1 MRKTLILLPLLALA
15 ACASPQQTCIGGVSR
30 DLAVVNQ
37 LITQTELNIARGYGT
52 ETRQEVRTIPR
63 TCRSY
68 RADGSYDIDFCDT
81 TVVRNVSVPIAL
93 DLDAERNKL
102 RQLKQQR
109 DRLEGPTQAAI
120 QQCIATYP
128 E

>member
-1 MRKTLILLPLLALA
+1 MRKTLILLPLLGLA
-15 ACASPQQTCIGGVSR
+15 ACASPQQTCISGVSR

-52 ETRQEVRTIPR
+52 ESRQEVRTIPR
-63 TCRSY
+63 TCRNY
-68 RADGSYDIDFCDT
+68 RPDGTYEIDFCDT
-81 TVVRNVSVPIAL
+81 TVVRNYTVPVTL
-93 DLDAERNKL
+93 DIDAERTKL
-102 RQLKQQR
+102 RQLQQQR
-109 DRLEGPTQAAI
+109 DRLEAPTQAAI

>member
-1 MRKTLILLPLLALA
+1 MRKTLILLPLLGLA

-37 LITQTELNIARGYGT
+37 LITQTELNIVRGYGT
-52 ETRQEVRTIPR
+52 ESRQEVRTIPR
-63 TCRSY
+63 TCRDY
-68 RADGSYDIDFCDT
+68 RPVGTYEVDICDT
-81 TVVRNVSVPIAL
+81 TVVQNVSVPIAL
-93 DLDAERNKL
+93 DLDAERAKL
-102 RQLKQQR
+102 RQLQQQR
-109 DRLEGPTQAAI
+109 DRLEAPTQTAI

>member
-1 MRKTLILLPLLALA
+1 MRKALILLPVLALS
-15 ACASPQQTCIGGVSR
+15 ACATPRESCIASVSR

-37 LITQTELNIARGYGT
+37 LITQTELNIARGYGV
-52 ETRQEVRTIPR
+52 EQRQDVRTIPR
-63 TCRSY
+63 ICY
-68 RADGSYDIDFCDT
+68 DEKPDGTVDT
-81 TVVRNVSVPIAL
+81 EICESTYVRNVEVPVAI

-102 RQLKQQR
+102 RQLRQQR
-109 DRLEGPTQAAI
+109 ERLEGATQAAI